1 MKMAPV
7 GEEAGERP
15 LKVAIAGGGVGGLT
29 TAFYMLKSGVLKIEA
44 IVDIKEFNKHPV
56 AAKNRWE
63 K

>member
-1 MKMAPV
+1 
-7 GEEAGERP
+7 
-15 LKVAIAGGGVGGLT
+15 
-29 TAFYMLKSGVLKIEA
+29 MLKSGVLKIEA